1 MSISHLT
8 THSKWHQIKGIEGL
22 MGSGFPNMIQ
32 VSLHLI
38 FSMQKLLKHCLKDI
52 LIIMIVAMLSE
63 KMMTWGRRGPN
74 PLQA

>member
-1 MSISHLT
+1 
-8 THSKWHQIKGIEGL
+8 